1 MVNPE
6 LRKHHKRFMRRF
18 MMKYFNFKIFAL
30 VVLVFPLH
38 AIADIPINGS
48 PTRRSKFT
56 LFGHTGQDPVYKS
69 IGGITMFV
77 KPELNLTCGKTSLDD
92 FHFDTISTLLSD
104 STNWINEEILNED
117 LGHLSNSH
125 QFGMEDNNQS
135 YGSLDSLPTLR
146 IDSTLP
152 APPAFILVVA
162 GFFGCTRR
170 KN

>member
-1 MVNPE
+1 
-6 LRKHHKRFMRRF
+6 
-18 MMKYFNFKIFAL
+18 
-30 VVLVFPLH
+30 
-38 AIADIPINGS
+38 
-48 PTRRSKFT
+48 
-56 LFGHTGQDPVYKS
+56 
-69 IGGITMFV
+69 MFV